1 MHKNVANKNVS
12 EIGNPKPE
20 KSEKLQDLLP
30 PGRERIHQGQQFD
43 EMQRQQKQPDGSARE
58 ENES

>member
-1 MHKNVANKNVS
+1 VTERKESSK
-12 EIGNPKPE
+12 PKSNN
-20 KSEKLQDLLP
+20 SEKLQELLP

-43 EMQRQQKQPDGSARE
+43 EMQRQHEQPDGAPRD

>member
-1 MHKNVANKNVS
+1 VTERKSSK
-12 EIGNPKPE
+12 PKSD

-43 EMQRQQKQPDGSARE
+43 EMQRQHKQPDGAPQD

>member
-1 MHKNVANKNVS
+1 VTEGKES
-12 EIGNPKPE
+12 GGPKSD

-43 EMQRQQKQPDGSARE
+43 EIQRQHKQPDGAPRDA
-58 ENES
+58 NES